1 MAAAGCRWRNMKS
14 LLPAI
19 KFLRATMNSS
29 PAAPSELGPDEAATS
44 LGVSLLFVL
53 REMAA
58 GNLPH
63 VVVGHETRILA
74 TELAE
79 YARRLRADGEAA
91 LDEMAEDARRLG
103 LRY

>member
-1 MAAAGCRWRNMKS
+1 
-14 LLPAI
+14 
-19 KFLRATMNSS
+19 MNSV
-29 PAAPSELGPDEAATS
+29 PATPSELTPEEVATA
-44 LGVSLLFVL
+44 LGVSVQSVL

-63 VVVGHETRILA
+63 VVASEESRILA

-79 YARRLRADGEAA
+79 FARRLRADGEAA
-91 LDEMAEDARRLG
+91 LDQMAEDARRLG